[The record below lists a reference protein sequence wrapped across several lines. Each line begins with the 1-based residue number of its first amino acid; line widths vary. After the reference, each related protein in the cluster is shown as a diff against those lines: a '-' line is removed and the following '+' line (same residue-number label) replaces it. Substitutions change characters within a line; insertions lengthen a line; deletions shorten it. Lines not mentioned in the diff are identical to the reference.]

1 MQEIRLL
8 AAVQIF
14 AAMLKDVFGGKI
26 RVLYK
31 SKKCKIIKTRF
42 SLC

>member
-26 RVLYK
+26 KLEFYINLRNAK
-31 SKKCKIIKTRF
+31 
-42 SLC
+42 